1 MHNKTSSA
9 VTLCIVSHNT
19 NRSTNALNTLL
30 NTAGKTTDII
40 LVQEANIT
48 DIRYATTHPDF
59 LLLLPPRGLH
69 PIN

>member
-9 VTLCIVSHNT
+9 ATLRIVSHNM
-19 NRSTNALNTLL
+19 NRSTNILDTLL

-48 DIRYATTHPDF
+48 DIWYATTHPNF
-59 LLLLPPRGLH
+59 LLLLPL
-69 PIN
+69 